1 MAQNGSVS
9 RRRVLKIAGAA
20 SATALVAGCTG
31 NGDDDPEPADD
42 GNGNGDDNG
51 DDVDPADWEGVDT
64 IELDAYTAAWEGLA
78 PAAIE
83 GEDNPTLVLF
93 EGEEYTFTWYN
104 GDGSGHN
111 IEIWDENEE
120 VVEDY
125 ATDIVDDDEQTL
137 EGVVATEDMAY
148 YRCDPH
154 AGMQGDIEV
163 VSNGADNGDDNG
175 DDNGEE
181 DNGEE
186 DNGDDN
192 GDDNDE

>member
-1 MAQNGSVS
+1 MARNGSVS

-42 GNGNGDDNG
+42 DGNGDDDG
-51 DDVDPADWEGVDT
+51 DDVDPADWEDVDT

-83 GEDNPTLVLF
+83 GEDNPTIVLF

-111 IEIWDENEE
+111 IEIWDENDE

-148 YRCDPH
+148 YRCEPH

-163 VSNGADNGDDNG
+163 VSND
-175 DDNGEE
+175 
-181 DNGEE
+181 
-186 DNGDDN
+186 
-192 GDDNDE
+192 